1 MALIWRTPPPPP
13 ILHQHRSCILWA
25 LRFEA
30 STSQITVLW
39 PRAFVFLSVF
49 LPAPRRKYL
58 LWARMRRARTISV
71 SKEKRRDVEF
81 ISMVPITAAEERGKW
96 CGCKG
101 MYVLVRLS
109 AGGGLF
115 FFLDCL
121 FVVPY
126 LFSLL
131 WYLSCCVTRS
141 DSSIVSTLN

>member
-1 MALIWRTPPPPP
+1 MALIWRTNPPPPP
-13 ILHQHRSCILWA
+13 PHQHRSCILWA

-81 ISMVPITAAEERGKW
+81 ISMVRITAAEERGKW

-115 FFLDCL
+115 FWL
-121 FVVPY
+121 FVVVPY
-126 LFSLL
+126 LFPCSDICLAA
-131 WYLSCCVTRS
+131 WPEAIPASC
-141 DSSIVSTLN
+141 LH

>member
-1 MALIWRTPPPPP
+1 MMALIWRTTPLPP
-13 ILHQHRSCILWA
+13 QHKSCILWV

-39 PRAFVFLSVF
+39 PRAFVFPSVF

-58 LWARMRRARTISV
+58 LWARMCRARTISV
-71 SKEKRRDVEF
+71 SKGKRRDVEF

-101 MYVLVRLS
+101 MYVLVSLS

-115 FFLDCL
+115 FCL
-121 FVVPY
+121 FVDVPY

-131 WYLSCCVTRS
+131 RYLSCCVTRS
-141 DSSIVSTLN
+141 NSSIVFTLN

>member
-1 MALIWRTPPPPP
+1 MALIWRTTPPPP
-13 ILHQHRSCILWA
+13 HQHRSCILWA

-58 LWARMRRARTISV
+58 LWARMRLARTISV

-115 FFLDCL
+115 FFWL
-121 FVVPY
+121 FVCCS
-126 LFSLL
+126 LSFSLL

-141 DSSIVSTLN
+141 DSNSVFTLN